1 MSDTPETPALRDAF
15 VGAMRRVAT
24 SVAVV
29 TTDGPHGR
37 FGVTVS
43 AVASVSADPP
53 MILVCIN
60 RRSPAVQAIEKN
72 GALTVNLLS
81 AEQSTIAEVF
91 AGIAPGRPPFDFAC
105 AQWTDNGI
113 VGAQHLQNAAA
124 SLHAAVDA
132 VHQHGTHAVIIARVM
147 VAQSTDVEPLVY
159 VRRKF
164 GRVVSP
170 NSGCDCPRAGGT
182 I

>member
-1 MSDTPETPALRDAF
+1 MTDTPETPALRDAF

-91 AGIAPGRPPFDFAC
+91 AGRAPGRPPFDFSC
-105 AQWTDNGI
+105 AQWTDNGV

-124 SLHAAVDA
+124 SLHATVDA

-147 VAQSTDVEPLVY
+147 VAHSTDVEPLVY

-170 NSGCDCPRAGGT
+170 NSDCDCPRAGGT

>member
-1 MSDTPETPALRDAF
+1 MSDAAETPELRDAF
-15 VGAMRRVAT
+15 VGAMRRVAM

-29 TTDGPHGR
+29 ATDGPHGR

-43 AVASVSADPP
+43 AVAAVSADPP

-60 RRSPAVQAIEKN
+60 RRSPAVRAIEKN

-91 AGIAPGRPPFDFAC
+91 AGLAPGHAPFDFAC
-105 AQWTDNGI
+105 AQWTDHGV
-113 VGAQHLQNAAA
+113 VGAQHLHNAAA
-124 SLHAAVDA
+124 SLHAAVDT
-132 VHQHGTHAVIIARVM
+132 VHQHGTHAVIIARVL
-147 VAQSTDVEPLVY
+147 VAQSSDAEPLVY

-164 GRVVSP
+164 GRVA
-170 NSGCDCPRAGGT
+170 SGSLG
-182 I
+182 

>member
-1 MSDTPETPALRDAF
+1 MTDTPETPALRDAF

-29 TTDGPHGR
+29 TTDGPYGR

-81 AEQSTIAEVF
+81 AEQSIIAEVF
-91 AGIAPGRPPFDFAC
+91 AGIAPGHPPFDFAC
-105 AQWTDNGI
+105 AQWTDNG
-113 VGAQHLQNAAA
+113 VDGAQHLQNAAA

-132 VHQHGTHAVIIARVM
+132 VHQLGTHAVISARVV
-147 VAQSTDVEPLVY
+147 VAHSTDVEPLVY
-159 VRRKF
+159 VRRRY
-164 GRVVSP
+164 GRVVSR
-170 NSGCDCPRAGGT
+170 SSV
-182 I
+182 

>member
-1 MSDTPETPALRDAF
+1 
-15 VGAMRRVAT
+15 
-24 SVAVV
+24 
-29 TTDGPHGR
+29 
-37 FGVTVS
+37 
-43 AVASVSADPP
+43 

-91 AGIAPGRPPFDFAC
+91 AGMAPGRPPFDFSC
-105 AQWTDNGI
+105 AQWTDNGV

-147 VAQSTDVEPLVY
+147 VAHSTDAEPLVY
-159 VRRKF
+159 VRRRY
-164 GRVVSP
+164 GRVVSR
-170 NSGCDCPRAGGT
+170 SS